1 MGRAR
6 AGTSGATETLPNT
19 EQPGTTVAEKLE
31 QSLPQLDINLTSD
44 IKNAEHDSQPMN
56 DELRAALQARVR
68 VHRKPSRRRAD
79 QEPIQLDPGYLT
91 DPAKMNYALLLAL
104 LLREKGEVA
113 LTAADL
119 ERTDDAYNI
128 LFALSLDGKQLVV
141 SVVSTESGIIRSP
154 EAKWAQNQTLPTYAP
169 PPLPGAGEAFLPN
182 AATIDPRQFAA
193 AVASQSFLPHALPTN
208 DQRVVTMPTPAP
220 PGTTPPR
227 APTADAAAAGQAPGY
242 VFPFD
247 VGPAPHTA
255 GPMNLDNLQVELQR
269 DQHLAM
275 EERAAAAKLEGRG

>member
-19 EQPGTTVAEKLE
+19 AQPGTTVAEKLE
-31 QSLPQLDINLTSD
+31 QALPQLDINLVSD
-44 IKNAEHDSQPMN
+44 IKTDEHDSQPMN
-56 DELRAALQARVR
+56 DELRQALQARVR

-169 PPLPGAGEAFLPN
+169 PPLPGADDPQQLAGV
-182 AATIDPRQFAA
+182 DPRQFAA
-193 AVASQSFLPHALPTN
+193 ASQSFLPHALPTN

-227 APTADAAAAGQAPGY
+227 APTGDAAAVGQPGY

-247 VGPAPHTA
+247 VGTAPQSA

-269 DQHLAM
+269 DQRLAM

>member
-31 QSLPQLDINLTSD
+31 QALPQLDINLVSD
-44 IKNAEHDSQPMN
+44 IKTDEHDSQPMN
-56 DELRAALQARVR
+56 DELRQALQARVR

-79 QEPIQLDPGYLT
+79 QEPITLDPEYLT

-113 LTAADL
+113 LTQADL

-128 LFALSLDGKQLVV
+128 LFALALDGKQLVV

-154 EAKWAQNQTLPTYAP
+154 EVKWAQNQNQIPPYAP
-169 PPLPGAGEAFLPN
+169 PPLPGAD
-182 AATIDPRQFAA
+182 DPHQLAGVDPKQFAA
-193 AVASQSFLPHALPTN
+193 ASQSFLPHALPTH
-208 DQRVVTMPTPAP
+208 QPRVVEMPTPAP

-227 APTADAAAAGQAPGY
+227 APTGDAAAVGQPGY

-247 VGPAPHTA
+247 VGMAPQTS

-269 DQHLAM
+269 DQRLAM

>member
-6 AGTSGATETLPNT
+6 AGTSGATETLPQT
-19 EQPGTTVAEKLE
+19 EQPETTVAEKLE
-31 QSLPQLDINLTSD
+31 QSLPQLDINLVSD
-44 IKNAEHDSQPMN
+44 IKNDEQDSQPMN
-56 DELRAALQARVR
+56 DELRQALQARAR
-68 VHRKPSRRRAD
+68 APRRPSRRRAD
-79 QEPIQLDPGYLT
+79 QEPITLDPDYLT

-119 ERTDDAYNI
+119 ERTDDSFNI

-154 EAKWAQNQTLPTYAP
+154 EAKWAQNQTLPPYAP
-169 PPLPGAGEAFLPN
+169 PPLPGAVDPQQLAGV
-182 AATIDPRQFAA
+182 DPRQFAA
-193 AVASQSFLPHALPTN
+193 ASQSFLPHALPAN
-208 DQRVVTMPTPAP
+208 DQRVVTMPTPTP

-227 APTADAAAAGQAPGY
+227 AQTADAAAAGQAPGY

-247 VGPAPHTA
+247 VGTAPATA
-255 GPMNLDNLQVELQR
+255 GPTNLDSLQVELQK
-269 DQHLAM
+269 DQRLAM